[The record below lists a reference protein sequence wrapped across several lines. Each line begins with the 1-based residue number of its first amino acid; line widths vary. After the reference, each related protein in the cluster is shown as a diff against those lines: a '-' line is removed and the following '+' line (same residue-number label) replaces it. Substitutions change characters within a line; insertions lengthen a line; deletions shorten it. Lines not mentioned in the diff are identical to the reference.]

1 MADKEYRLNKVAA
14 ELNISTANLVGHL
27 QKKGFQVENKPTAK
41 ISDEMYQVLLAEF
54 RQDKAIREESRQI
67 QKQKSEDKPV
77 PPPSLKTLNRP
88 LPRKEEIE
96 EKVEPVEVPPPP
108 PVVEVVPEPEPVKV
122 PVEPIVPVVETP
134 AAPVEEAPRK
144 DELPGL
150 VVLGKIENLE
160 SRPKKKEKE
169 KVKEKPAAELKEA
182 VTEHKQAP
190 VKVEPKVEPVPP
202 APIPVI
208 EEPAVKVP
216 EVKVPVEQEPV
227 AEVPVQEK
235 PVEEVPVIKTEAPV
249 APPAEEN
256 AVEKVETRFEKISGL
271 NIKGKIVLPVE
282 QPRKPAGD
290 GEKGKRPRKKIGAEK
305 VRLDKVR
312 ENPAGGNNPAAGGN
326 REQKTVSQEQVRKN
340 IGSTMRGIQGAGKG
354 KGQKDKYKKDKRDRI
369 RTGMESEDE
378 RRRQESRIIKV
389 TEFISANELAS
400 LMNISV
406 NQVITACFKLGLMV
420 SINQRLDAEIIQL
433 LAGEFGF
440 EVEFV
445 DADSQIDV
453 EEEADREEDLRPRPP
468 IVTVMGH
475 VDHGKTSL
483 LDHIRSTN
491 VIAGEAGGIT
501 QHIGAYEVTLPDG
514 RKITFLDTPGHE
526 AFTAMRARGA
536 KVTDIA
542 IIVVAADDSVMPQ
555 TREAISHAQAA
566 GVPMVFAI
574 NKIDKDGA
582 NSERIRE
589 QLAQMNIL
597 VEDWGGK
604 YQSQEISAKKGLN
617 MDKLLEKVLLEAE
630 MLELKANPDRL
641 AKGTVVEATLE
652 KGRGVVCSLLVQ
664 TGTLSVGDNV
674 VAGPYYGRVK
684 ALFNERGQRVET
696 APPSTPVKMLGFSE
710 TPTAGDQFIVLRE
723 ESDAKDL
730 ANKRFQLV
738 REQGMR
744 TRKHITLDEIGRRLS
759 IGNFKELN
767 LIVKG
772 DVDGSVE
779 ALSDSFLK
787 LSTEEIKVN
796 VIHKGVGQITE
807 SDVLL
812 ASASD
817 AIIIGFNVRPGLT
830 ARKLAEVEEIDIR
843 NYSIIYKAIEEVKM
857 AMEGM
862 LSPETVEK
870 VIGNVEVR
878 EVFRISRVGSVAG
891 AYVTDGKVERN
902 AKVRVLRDGVVLHE
916 GDLSSL
922 KRFKDDVKEVTKGYE
937 CGLQVAGFNDI
948 EVGDYLE
955 VYKLELVKRKLD

>member
-1 MADKEYRLNKVAA
+1 MTEKEYRLSKVAA
-14 ELNISTANLVGHL
+14 ELNNSFTVLVQHL
-27 QKKGFQVENKPTAK
+27 QKKGFQIENKPTAK
-41 ISDEMYQVLLAEF
+41 ISEEMYQVLLAEF
-54 RQDKAIREESRQI
+54 RQDKAVREESKLIENRL
-67 QKQKSEDKPV
+67 KPKADEKTA
-77 PPPSLKTLNRP
+77 PATLKTLSKT
-88 LPRKEEIE
+88 LPKKDKEV
-96 EKVEPVEVPPPP
+96 VEPVA
-108 PVVEVVPEPEPVKV
+108 PEPEPKPVPV
-122 PVEPIVPVVETP
+122 APPTPVEPPKVEIPPTP
-134 AAPVEEAPRK
+134 EPEAEAEKQPLTETKPEIRQRE
-144 DELPGL
+144 DGPELK
-150 VVLGKIENLE
+150 VLGKIALPEIQKGKSEEN
-160 SRPKKKEKE
+160 KKKK
-169 KVKEKPAAELKEA
+169 KVQEPPAAETKPKE
-182 VTEHKQAP
+182 QAP
-190 VKVEPKVEPVPP
+190 EPKKQEIAPVP
-202 APIPVI
+202 AEIPPPVKQKP
-208 EEPAVKVP
+208 EPEP
-216 EVKVPVEQEPV
+216 EPEP
-227 AEVPVQEK
+227 EK
-235 PVEEVPVIKTEAPV
+235 I
-249 APPAEEN
+249 
-256 AVEKVETRFEKISGL
+256 ETRFEKISGL
-271 NIKGKIVLPVE
+271 SIKGKIELPVE
-282 QPRKPAGD
+282 PVKKPSGD
-290 GEKGKRPRKKIGAEK
+290 ADAKSKRPRKKLGVEK

-312 ENPAGGNNPAAGGN
+312 EQNTGTQQPRDNK
-326 REQKTVSQEQVRKN
+326 EQKVISQDTVRKN
-340 IGSTMRGIQGAGKG
+340 IGSTMRGISNAGKG
-354 KGQKDKYKKDKRDRI
+354 KGVKDKYKRDKRERI
-369 RTGMESEDE
+369 RSEQQSEDA
-378 RRRQESRIIKV
+378 RRQLESKILKV

-400 LMNISV
+400 MMNVSV
-406 NQVITACFKLGLMV
+406 QQVITACFSLGLMV

-433 LAGEFGF
+433 LANEFGF

-445 DADSQIDV
+445 DADTQIEA
-453 EEEADREEDLRPRPP
+453 EEETDRPEDLKPRPP

-483 LDHIRSTN
+483 LDYVRKTN

-501 QHIGAYEVTLPDG
+501 QHIGAYEVTLPDQ

-574 NKIDKDGA
+574 NKMDKDGA
-582 NSERIRE
+582 NADRIRE
-589 QLAQMNIL
+589 QLSAMNIL
-597 VEDWGGK
+597 VEEWGGK
-604 YQSQEISAKKGLN
+604 FQCQEVSAKKGIN

-652 KGRGVVCSLLVQ
+652 KGRGVVCSILIQ
-664 TGTLSVGDNV
+664 TGTLRVGDNV

-684 ALFNERGQRVET
+684 ALFNERGQRVEY

-710 TPTAGDQFIVLRE
+710 TPTAGDQFIVLAE
-723 ESDAKDL
+723 EAEAKEL

-807 SDVLL
+807 TDVLL

-817 AIIIGFNVRPGLT
+817 AIIIGFNVRPGLA
-830 ARKLAEVEEIDIR
+830 ARKIAEQEEIDIR

-870 VIGNVEVR
+870 IIGNVEVR
-878 EVFRISRVGSVAG
+878 DVFKISKVGTVAG
-891 AYVTDGKVERN
+891 AYVTDGKIERN
-902 AKVRVLRDGVVLHE
+902 ARVRVLRDGVILHE
-916 GDLSSL
+916 GELSSL
-922 KRFKDDVKEVTKGYE
+922 KRFKDDVKEVLKGYE
-937 CGLQVAGFNDI
+937 CGLQVNHFNDI

-955 VYKLELVKRKLD
+955 VYKLEQVKRKLD

>member
-1 MADKEYRLNKVAA
+1 MTEKEYRLSKVAA
-14 ELNISTANLVGHL
+14 ELNNSFAVLVQHL
-27 QKKGFQVENKPTAK
+27 QKKGFQIENKPTAK
-41 ISDEMYQVLLAEF
+41 ISEEMYQVLLADF
-54 RQDKAIREESRQI
+54 RQDKAVREESKLIDNRL
-67 QKQKSEDKPV
+67 KSKADEKTV
-77 PPPSLKTLNRP
+77 PPSLKTLSKT
-88 LPRKEEIE
+88 LPKKEKETTPPPAPEPIPEPTPEPPAVPVIPPVEIPAPPVEPEIVPEPEILPEPEVKPEPETKSREDLPELKVLGRIDLPEKPKGKHEDHKRKKEKTTPASETKPPVKNPEPVKTEPVKPAE
-96 EKVEPVEVPPPP
+96 EKTPEVPQVITPPKP
-108 PVVEVVPEPEPVKV
+108 ETKQEPVPEPEP
-122 PVEPIVPVVETP
+122 E
-134 AAPVEEAPRK
+134 
-144 DELPGL
+144 
-150 VVLGKIENLE
+150 KI
-160 SRPKKKEKE
+160 
-169 KVKEKPAAELKEA
+169 
-182 VTEHKQAP
+182 
-190 VKVEPKVEPVPP
+190 
-202 APIPVI
+202 
-208 EEPAVKVP
+208 
-216 EVKVPVEQEPV
+216 
-227 AEVPVQEK
+227 
-235 PVEEVPVIKTEAPV
+235 
-249 APPAEEN
+249 
-256 AVEKVETRFEKISGL
+256 ETRFEKISGL
-271 NIKGKIVLPVE
+271 SIKGKIELPVE
-282 QPRKPAGD
+282 PVKKPASD
-290 GEKGKRPRKKIGAEK
+290 ADNKGKRPRKKLGAEK

-312 ENPAGGNNPAAGGN
+312 DPNAANQQPRSNP
-326 REQKTVSQEQVRKN
+326 EQKVISQDTVRKN
-340 IGSTMRGIQGAGKG
+340 IGSTMRGISNAGKG
-354 KGQKDKYKKDKRDRI
+354 KGVKDKYKRDKRERI
-369 RTGMESEDE
+369 RSEQESQDA
-378 RRRQESRIIKV
+378 RRQLESKILKV

-400 LMNISV
+400 MMNVSV
-406 NQVITACFKLGLMV
+406 QQVITACFSLGLMV

-433 LAGEFGF
+433 LANEFGF

-445 DADSQIDV
+445 DADTQIEV
-453 EEEADREEDLRPRPP
+453 EEETDLPEDLKPRPP

-483 LDHIRSTN
+483 LDYVRKSN

-501 QHIGAYEVTLPDG
+501 QHIGAYEVTLPDK

-542 IIVVAADDSVMPQ
+542 IIVIAADDSVMPQ

-574 NKIDKDGA
+574 NKMDKDGA
-582 NSERIRE
+582 NSDRIRE
-589 QLAQMNIL
+589 QLSAMNIL
-597 VEDWGGK
+597 VEEWGGK
-604 YQSQEISAKKGLN
+604 YQCQEVSAKKGIN

-652 KGRGVVCSLLVQ
+652 KGRGVVCSILIQ
-664 TGTLSVGDNV
+664 TGTLRVGDNV

-684 ALFNERGQRVET
+684 ALFNERGQRVEN

-710 TPTAGDQFIVLRE
+710 TPTAGDQFIVLAE
-723 ESDAKDL
+723 EADAKEL

-807 SDVLL
+807 TDVLL

-817 AIIIGFNVRPGLT
+817 AIIIGFNVRPGLA
-830 ARKLAEVEEIDIR
+830 ARKIAEQEEIDIR

-870 VIGNVEVR
+870 IIGNVEVR
-878 EVFRISRVGSVAG
+878 DVFKISKVGTVAG
-891 AYVTDGKVERN
+891 AYVTDGKIERN
-902 AKVRVLRDGVVLHE
+902 ARVRVLRDGVILHE

-922 KRFKDDVKEVTKGYE
+922 KRFKDDVKEVLKGYE
-937 CGLQVAGFNDI
+937 CGLQVNHFNDI

-955 VYKLELVKRKLD
+955 VYKLEQVKRKLD

>member
-1 MADKEYRLNKVAA
+1 MTDKEYRLSKVAA
-14 ELNISTANLVGHL
+14 ELNNSFAVLVQHL
-27 QKKGFQVENKPTAK
+27 QKKGFQIENKPTAK
-41 ISDEMYQVLLAEF
+41 ISEEMYQVLLAEF
-54 RQDKAIREESRQI
+54 RQDKAVREESKLIENRL
-67 QKQKSEDKPV
+67 KSKADEKAV
-77 PPPSLKTLNRP
+77 PPSLKTLSKT
-88 LPRKEEIE
+88 LPKKEKETKEEPVAETPAPIPTPE
-96 EKVEPVEVPPPP
+96 PEPEPVTPPAPEP
-108 PVVEVVPEPEPVKV
+108 VAPVVETVVPEPEPEVITPVQEVPEVQKPREEVRELKV
-122 PVEPIVPVVETP
+122 LGRIELPESNKGKSDDFKKKKR
-134 AAPVEEAPRK
+134 AQEEAAK
-144 DELPGL
+144 QT
-150 VVLGKIENLE
+150 
-160 SRPKKKEKE
+160 PKPQPKPQE
-169 KVKEKPAAELKEA
+169 PAAEP
-182 VTEHKQAP
+182 EHKTPAP
-190 VKVEPKVEPVPP
+190 TPQPEVKAPAPQEEPP
-202 APIPVI
+202 APKVKPAP
-208 EEPAVKVP
+208 EPEP
-216 EVKVPVEQEPV
+216 EP
-227 AEVPVQEK
+227 EK
-235 PVEEVPVIKTEAPV
+235 I
-249 APPAEEN
+249 
-256 AVEKVETRFEKISGL
+256 ETRFEKISGL
-271 NIKGKIVLPVE
+271 SIKGKIELPAEPVK
-282 QPRKPAGD
+282 KPASD
-290 GEKGKRPRKKIGAEK
+290 ADAKGKRPRKKLGAEK

-312 ENPAGGNNPAAGGN
+312 DPNAPATQQPRDNK
-326 REQKTVSQEQVRKN
+326 EQKVISQDTVRKN
-340 IGSTMRGIQGAGKG
+340 IGSTMRGISNAGKG
-354 KGQKDKYKKDKRDRI
+354 KGVKDKYKRDKRERI
-369 RTGMESEDE
+369 RNEQESQDARRQMESK
-378 RRRQESRIIKV
+378 ILKV

-400 LMNISV
+400 MMNVSV
-406 NQVITACFKLGLMV
+406 QQVITACFSLGLMI

-433 LAGEFGF
+433 LANEFGF

-445 DADSQIDV
+445 DADTQIEA
-453 EEEADREEDLRPRPP
+453 EEETDRPEDLKPRPP

-483 LDHIRSTN
+483 LDHVRKTN

-501 QHIGAYEVTLPDG
+501 QHIGAYEVTLPDQ

-542 IIVVAADDSVMPQ
+542 IIVIAADDSVMPQ

-574 NKIDKDGA
+574 NKMDKDGA
-582 NSERIRE
+582 NADRIRE
-589 QLAQMNIL
+589 QLSAMNIL
-597 VEDWGGK
+597 VEEWGGK
-604 YQSQEISAKKGLN
+604 YQCQEVSAKKGIN

-652 KGRGVVCSLLVQ
+652 KGRGVVCSILIQ
-664 TGTLSVGDNV
+664 TGTLRVGDNV

-710 TPTAGDQFIVLRE
+710 TPTAGDQFIVLAE
-723 ESDAKDL
+723 ESEAKDL

-807 SDVLL
+807 TDVLL

-817 AIIIGFNVRPGLT
+817 AIIIGFNVRPGLA
-830 ARKLAEVEEIDIR
+830 ARKIAEQEEIDIR

-862 LSPETVEK
+862 LSPETIEK

-878 EVFRISRVGSVAG
+878 DVFKISKVGTVAG
-891 AYVTDGKVERN
+891 AYVTDGKIERN
-902 AKVRVLRDGVVLHE
+902 AKVRVLRDGVILHE
-916 GDLSSL
+916 GELSSL
-922 KRFKDDVKEVTKGYE
+922 KRFKDDVKEVLKGYE
-937 CGLQVAGFNDI
+937 CGLQVNHFNDI

-955 VYKLELVKRKLD
+955 VYKLEQVKRKLD

>member
-67 QKQKSEDKPV
+67 QKQKNEDKPV

-88 LPRKEEIE
+88 LPRKEEVE
-96 EKVEPVEVPPPP
+96 EKVEPVVVPPP
-108 PVVEVVPEPEPVKV
+108 VEVVFVPEPEPV
-122 PVEPIVPVVETP
+122 PVVPVVETP
-134 AAPVEEAPRK
+134 VVPVEEAPRK
-144 DELPGL
+144 DDLPGL
-150 VVLGKIENLE
+150 VVLGRIENLE
-160 SRPKKKEKE
+160 ARPKKKEKE
-169 KVKEKPAAELKEA
+169 KEKPAAEVKRPVVESKE
-182 VTEHKQAP
+182 TP
-190 VKVEPKVEPVPP
+190 VKEDPKAEEVPIAQIPEVKEPE
-202 APIPVI
+202 
-208 EEPAVKVP
+208 VKKP
-216 EVKVPVEQEPV
+216 EVKVPVAEERPAEVVPVTDVPAVEV
-227 AEVPVQEK
+227 AEPKV
-235 PVEEVPVIKTEAPV
+235 EAPL
-249 APPAEEN
+249 PPGVEEN

-282 QPRKPAGD
+282 QPRKSAAD

-305 VRLDKVR
+305 VRIDKVK
-312 ENPAGGNNPAAGGN
+312 ENPAGGSNPAAPGN
-326 REQKTVSQEQVRKN
+326 RETKTVSQEQVRKN
-340 IGSTMRGIQGAGKG
+340 IGSTMRGIQSGGKG
-354 KGQKDKYKKDKRDRI
+354 RGQKDKHKKDKRDRI
-369 RTGMESEDE
+369 RTGMESEDA

-400 LMNISV
+400 LMNVSV
-406 NQVITACFKLGLMV
+406 NQVITACFSLGLMV

-453 EEEADREEDLRPRPP
+453 EEEVDREEDLRPRPP

-589 QLAQMNIL
+589 QLAQLNIL

-604 YQSQEISAKKGLN
+604 FQAQEISAKKGIN

-684 ALFNERGQRVET
+684 ALFNERGQRVDS

-723 ESDAKDL
+723 EADAKDL

-830 ARKLAEVEEIDIR
+830 ARKLAEHEEIDIR

-878 EVFRISRVGSVAG
+878 DVFRISKVGAVAG
-891 AYVTDGKVERN
+891 AYVMDGKVERN